1 MSGLK
6 NGSAVLGAAGRV
18 MGLATILGVLCALTL
33 YAYAS
38 GQPQNLLAQIPSN
51 NSTTSMI
58 GEPSQ

>member
-6 NGSAVLGAAGRV
+6 NGSAVFAAAGKV
-18 MGLATILGVLCALTL
+18 MGLATILGVLGVLTL
-33 YAYAS
+33 YAYVS

-51 NSTTSMI
+51 NSTTAMI